1 MRFKSHNKNQISQED
16 DVVSVEVGAMFQAPG
31 DGQAVWFTTNRI
43 TVKATAEQ
51 TGGAFGLW
59 EALAAPG
66 SSPPMHIHHA
76 EDESFWVLEG
86 VMTVFCGDETITA
99 GPGSFVFLPRDVPHT
114 FVVEGDEPA
123 RFLGLSTP
131 AGAEGY
137 FLAVGSE
144 PEHDGLPPRQPLDIA
159 LLQRWG
165 QPFGLEIV
173 GPPKAPTGA

>member
-1 MRFKSHNKNQISQED
+1 
-16 DVVSVEVGAMFQAPG
+16 
-31 DGQAVWFTTNRI
+31 
-43 TVKATAEQ
+43 
-51 TGGAFGLW
+51 
-59 EALAAPG
+59 
-66 SSPPMHIHHA
+66 
-76 EDESFWVLEG
+76 VLEG
-86 VMTVFCGDETITA
+86 VLTVFCGDETITA

-159 LLQRWG
+159 LLKRSG